1 MQGSVSIFGTFR
13 FQSLRLSAAGRSELA
28 LTRSLA
34 DKRSE
39 AETPDKRNV
48 VKTSGS
54 LTRSLEC
61 SLTCEICGLETISKQ
76 LLYGGPSLITEVSG
90 SGTDKGIIGDFGGIF
105 LP

>member
-39 AETPDKRNV
+39 AGTPDKRNV
-48 VKTSGS
+48 VKTSG
-54 LTRSLEC
+54 

-76 LLYGGPSLITEVSG
+76 LLYGGPSLITEVPG